1 MRGVSDHWLELQVG
15 VAGVQGYSHEPAQPA
30 AACAASAT
38 TRPHS
43 ARSTEPEG
51 ISPPRI
57 DQGTPGL
64 CARSALP
71 SIRTVHLRRAL
82 LLFAIVLGLAAI
94 AASVS
99 RPGDNTSE
107 RGTSSPGVS
116 QATDTERA
124 PTASPGSADAAEPL
138 AAVTFDNPEREP
150 TRRVSA
156 GQATTVLVEVDEPGE
171 VEIPDLGLS
180 APGEPLTPARFEVF
194 SAEPG
199 THEVLFTPAA
209 ADEPD
214 EVGTLAIEP
223 EDG

>member
-1 MRGVSDHWLELQVG
+1 MDDR
-15 VAGVQGYSHEPAQPA
+15 AGPSSV
-30 AACAASAT
+30 
-38 TRPHS
+38 
-43 ARSTEPEG
+43 
-51 ISPPRI
+51 
-57 DQGTPGL
+57 
-64 CARSALP
+64 ALP

-99 RPGDNTSE
+99 RPGDSTSE
-107 RGTSSPGVS
+107 RATSSPGVP
-116 QATDTERA
+116 QATETERA
-124 PTASPGSADAAEPL
+124 PTASPGSADTAEPL